1 MIQMSLIHQSPP
13 STLHYDPNHQH
24 LSYTHCLVSVRTMD
38 FLPAIDLHSLPPA
51 QKSHQYSYRFS
62 EQNQS
67 QDVQV
72 WKRGNGV
79 KHDNR
84 LKEIQLPFSSH
95 PFSAVAHSIR
105 EENQSV
111 DKKPLQLIMWDCTLH
126 SIVLLAIYFKP
137 HLSYGLSKCSC
148 CPIRRA
154 INSINCM
161 QRETTMVIQKEV
173 YCISSIPWLTTCD
186 GC

>member
-1 MIQMSLIHQSPP
+1 MIQMLRIHQAPPSPP
-13 STLHYDPNHQH
+13 PSSVTLIVWSQCG
-24 LSYTHCLVSVRTMD
+24 LWTSYLLQTY
-38 FLPAIDLHSLPPA
+38 LPSLPSAP
-51 QKSHQYSYRFS
+51 KSHQYSYRFS

-72 WKRGNGV
+72 WKRGKGV

-137 HLSYGLSKCSC
+137 HLSYGLSKCNCS
-148 CPIRRA
+148 PVRRA

-161 QRETTMVIQKEV
+161 LKETTMVIQKKV